1 MKKKELIACVAA
13 NLGSDENAGAR
24 ALDAVLSA
32 IALGVGLDGE
42 VSIQG
47 FGGFTA
53 KERAARKG
61 RNPSTGETIDIA
73 AKKYTAFKAS
83 PKLQDFIDNKLNEF
97 ANK

>member
-1 MKKKELIACVAA
+1 MKKKELVACVAA
-13 NLGSDENAGAR
+13 NLGSSEEAGAR
-24 ALDAVLSA
+24 ALDAVLNA

-53 KERAARKG
+53 RERAARKG
-61 RNPSTGETIDIA
+61 RNPSTGETIDIP

-83 PKLQDFIDNKLNEF
+83 PKLQDLIDSKVTEF
-97 ANK
+97 ADK